1 MIPAAT
7 PHFHGHRTICGPS
20 AARLRL
26 LAGVT
31 RDKPAHVLER
41 LQDETRA
48 WFDWVGRWRPADDRS
63 VLCVTW
69 NETAQVTVVP
79 APPLC
84 SNARW
89 EARR

>member
-7 PHFHGHRTICGPS
+7 PRFHGHRTLGGPS

-26 LAGVT
+26 LAGVE

-41 LQDETRA
+41 LRDETARSLPTYVSRTDLAGRA
-48 WFDWVGRWRPADDRS
+48 LVVRWDAVATIGNVR
-63 VLCVTW
+63 V
-69 NETAQVTVVP
+69 
-79 APPLC
+79 PPLC